1 MRTCLSAIV
10 AALLIATSGSAY
22 AQVATT
28 GTITVVVEDKDGGRL
43 PGVTVTAEAA
53 DVITKRTAVTDATG
67 TATLEA
73 LAPSNRYKV
82 TMSLSGFADRMVE
95 NVLVRSGQT
104 ASVNATL
111 QLAGLTEAVTV
122 TATSPVVDVRSA
134 TAGQEITL
142 QLTESLPTGRSYQ
155 SFLQLVPGVMPDSQT
170 ATGNPASRSGM
181 NWKDVQTNDNLG
193 FSTDN
198 FYYFEG
204 INVTDPVAGTF
215 GANLNT
221 EIIQEQ
227 KVITGGIPAE
237 FVGAS
242 GLISTVV
249 TKSGTNNISGSAN
262 YFFQNDNLVSA
273 NKHNPDNTFS
283 SDDAAFTIG
292 GPFLRNKAWGFGSWR
307 YLKNTRDVSSQ
318 DTHEL
323 LRTVETVEKQGFAKA
338 TFAPTQNDTASV
350 MFLNDP
356 FRRSGSTDPTVVNSR
371 DRERIQGG
379 NNYSGTYS
387 RIWGGMLIDGAV
399 SKHDAEIT
407 DLSVD
412 RTARNTIAY
421 QRTTT
426 RTLAQEQ
433 LGGFGQ
439 DFPETRPTLQAKGAV
454 NWVWRGNR
462 IKGGYEWSQHK
473 DIRDLLYLPE
483 NDRSQYTSIANLYG
497 PVTAASISNSTLWS
511 TRQFNVANASDYNG
525 LIARINTLSNRASFY
540 SAYDTDGNG
549 TITQAELG
557 NALLFNSTAG
567 NPHNQVNYYRITQSA
582 TGLQDQQVRGNSF
595 FAQDEFDL
603 NRLTFNVGVRAE
615 HWEHFSTTGFS
626 IFAFDW
632 TLAARLSAAYD
643 IKGDGTQK
651 LSAYFGRYYDPIRM
665 DMTNFAGTTSGST
678 REEQVFINNQ
688 WVTYRVRG
696 FSAVPDGLFAP
707 KTKTPYTDEL
717 QLQYESDLG
726 RNMAIS
732 AAYYHRQTRDIF
744 EDFDPGIY
752 TDPASYGGD
761 INAPNSLFLGW
772 DYLGFNPAQPPAAN
786 FFLATL
792 KGGERNYNGLELVF
806 RKRYSN
812 NWQGLASYSYL
823 DATGNTVSDGN
834 ADFAGDVFWL
844 DPRAPNIEGTIPGTI
859 HHLFKASGSYM
870 TKWGVELGATY
881 RWNSGTIVN
890 KTQLASNRRLPIQ
903 VDTPFAFGGITDNWI
918 APNTIGAV
926 QNPSWGQFD
935 IRAQYVKRLADRLTT
950 EFFVDMFNLFDDQAP
965 TRTEDLVAGTG
976 TTHFGDDIAWLN
988 PRRAFLGARVK
999 F

>member
-1 MRTCLSAIV
+1 MRKRLSAIV
-10 AALLIATSGSAY
+10 AALLIAMTGSAF

-28 GTITVVVEDKDGGRL
+28 GTISVVVVDKDGGRL
-43 PGVTVTAEAA
+43 PGVTVNAEAP
-53 DVITKRTAVTDATG
+53 DVITKRMAVTDGTG
-67 TATLEA
+67 TAVLEA
-73 LAPSNRYKV
+73 LAPSSQYKV
-82 TMSLSGFADRMVE
+82 TLSLAGFADLTSE

-104 ASVNATL
+104 ASLNVTL

-122 TATSPVVDVRSA
+122 TASSPVVDVRSA
-134 TAGQEITL
+134 TSGQEITL

-155 SFLQLVPGVMPDSQT
+155 SYLQLVPGVFPDSQT

-237 FVGAS
+237 YVGAS
-242 GLISTVV
+242 GLISTVI
-249 TKSGTNNISGSAN
+249 TKSGTNNYSGSAN
-262 YFFQNDNLVSA
+262 YFFQNNNLVAA
-273 NKHNPDNTFS
+273 NEHNPDNTFS
-283 SDDAAFTIG
+283 SDDAAFTFG
-292 GPFLRNKAWGFGSWR
+292 GPIMRNKAWGFGSWR

-318 DTHEL
+318 DTHQL

-338 TFAPTQNDTASV
+338 TFAPTSNDTLSV

-356 FRRSGSTDPTVVNSR
+356 FDRSGSTDPTVVNSR
-371 DRERIQGG
+371 DRQRIQGG
-379 NNYSGTYS
+379 NNYSGNYS
-387 RIWGGMLIDGAV
+387 RIWRGFLIDGAFN
-399 SKHDAEIT
+399 KHDAEIT

-412 RTARNTIAY
+412 RTNRNTVAY
-421 QRTTT
+421 QRQTT
-426 RTLAQEQ
+426 RTLADEQ

-439 DFPETRPTLQAKGAV
+439 DFPETRPTLQAKASA
-454 NWVWRGNR
+454 NYVWNGHRL
-462 IKGGYEWSQHK
+462 KGGYEWSQHK
-473 DIRDLLYLPE
+473 DIRNLLYLPDS
-483 NDRSQYTSIANLYG
+483 DRSQYTSIANIYG
-497 PVTAASISNSTLWS
+497 PTTAASISNSTLWS

-525 LIARINTLSNRASFY
+525 LIAKINTLPDRAQFY
-540 SAYDTDGNG
+540 SLYDTDRNG
-549 TITQAELG
+549 TISQAELG
-557 NALLFNSTAG
+557 SSLVFSSTAG
-567 NPHNQVNYYRITQSA
+567 NPHSQVNYYRVTQTA
-582 TGLQDQQVRGNSF
+582 TGIQDQQVRGNSLF
-595 FAQDEFDL
+595 IQDDFDVK
-603 NRLTFNVGVRAE
+603 RLTLNVGLRME

-632 TLAARLSAAYD
+632 TLAPRLSAAYNL
-643 IKGDGTQK
+643 KGDGTQK
-651 LSAYFGRYYDPIRM
+651 VSAYYGRYYDPIRM

-707 KTKTPYTDEL
+707 NTKTPYTDEL

-732 AAYYHRQTRDIF
+732 AAYYNRRTRDIF

-772 DYLGFNPAQPPAAN
+772 DYLGFDPNNPPAAN

-792 KGGERNYNGLELVF
+792 EGGERNYNGLELVF

-812 NWQGLASYSYL
+812 NWQALASYSYL
-823 DATGNTVSDGN
+823 DAQGNTVSDGN

-844 DPRAPNIEGTIPGTI
+844 DPRSPNIEGTIPGTI

-870 TKWGVELGATY
+870 TKWGVELGGGY

-890 KTQLASNRRLPIQ
+890 RTQLASNRRLPIQ
-903 VDTPFAFGGITDNWI
+903 VAQPFEFGGISDNWV
-918 APNTIGAV
+918 APGAIGAV

-935 IRAQYVKRLADRLTT
+935 IRAQYVHKLADRASA
-950 EFFVDMFNLFDDQAP
+950 EFFVDIFNLFNDQAA

-976 TTHFGDDIAWLN
+976 GTAFGDDIAWLN
-988 PRRAFLGARVK
+988 PRRAFIGARLK